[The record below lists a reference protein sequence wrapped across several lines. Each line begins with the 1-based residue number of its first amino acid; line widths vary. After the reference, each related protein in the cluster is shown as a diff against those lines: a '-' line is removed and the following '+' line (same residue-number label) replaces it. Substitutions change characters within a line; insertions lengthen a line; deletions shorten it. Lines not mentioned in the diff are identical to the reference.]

1 MIAPKEF
8 KLVSGMGQS
17 GYELLSFDKALLSA
31 GISDYNLL
39 RVSSILP
46 AGARVSDTITQPL
59 GSPLLVAYATISSND
74 IGKTIATSI
83 SVAIPESED
92 DIGVI
97 MEYEGFC
104 SKREAELVSYAMAAE
119 AMKNHHIKYK
129 KILSS
134 SIDAKVNNC
143 EFITLISAVPLW

>member
-17 GYELLSFDKALLSA
+17 KYMLLSFDNALLCA
-31 GISDYNLL
+31 GISNYNLL

-46 AGARVSDTITQPL
+46 AGARLSGMITQSL
-59 GSPLLVAYATISSND
+59 GSPLLVAYATISSNE

-104 SKREAELVSYAMAAE
+104 SKQEAETASLAMAAE

-129 KILSS
+129 KILST
-134 SIDAKVNNC
+134 SIDAEVNC
-143 EFITLISAVPLW
+143 SDYVTLISAVPMW